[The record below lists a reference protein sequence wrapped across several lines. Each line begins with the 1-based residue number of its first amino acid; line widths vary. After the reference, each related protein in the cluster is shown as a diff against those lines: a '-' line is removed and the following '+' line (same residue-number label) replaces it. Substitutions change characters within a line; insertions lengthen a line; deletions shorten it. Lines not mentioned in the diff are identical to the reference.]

1 MIIHRTFKAEREIG
15 LFLFSKRN
23 AISIMFGCIAGI
35 IEPIKMFNGYE
46 FSLGK
51 ITSIQIEDTVDE
63 YKKSK

>member
-1 MIIHRTFKAEREIG
+1 
-15 LFLFSKRN
+15 
-23 AISIMFGCIAGI
+23 MFGCIAGI